1 MRMQASSFLLASV
14 LIAGSVGAAA
24 AQGLGGGE
32 TKTPNSPV
40 TSPNDPG
47 INNPNSPTTSNRGD
61 PGTEPVNPNSGG
73 PAMGQ
78 GQEQAPGTVGAG
90 ARTVDPEGAKNDPHT
105 TGVNDAPIPDPT
117 RPSMPPTRAPTNR

>member
-1 MRMQASSFLLASV
+1 MRMQASSFLLATV

-32 TKTPNSPV
+32 TKTPSSPV

-61 PGTEPVNPNSGG
+61 PGTEPVNPNIGG

-78 GQEQAPGTVGAG
+78 GQEQAPRAVGAG
-90 ARTVDPEGAKNDPHT
+90 AGPPGPEGGKKDPPT
-105 TGVNDAPIPDPT
+105 TGGNDGPNADPT
-117 RPSMPPTRAPTNR
+117 RPNQPPP

>member
-1 MRMQASSFLLASV
+1 MRMQASSFLLATV

-24 AQGLGGGE
+24 AQGLGGE

-78 GQEQAPGTVGAG
+78 GPEPAPGTVGARGRTLGPGG
-90 ARTVDPEGAKNDPHT
+90 AQKDTHT
-105 TGVNDAPIPDPT
+105 TGGSAAPSPDTT
-117 RPSMPPTRAPTNR
+117 RPNIPP

>member
-61 PGTEPVNPNSGG
+61 PGTEPINPNTGG
-73 PAMGQ
+73 PTMGQ
-78 GQEQAPGTVGAG
+78 GTTSPPTPSIPQGTVGQG
-90 ARTVDPEGAKNDPHT
+90 RRDPNTQSTPAEPQQL
-105 TGVNDAPIPDPT
+105 PDSANPNG
-117 RPSMPPTRAPTNR
+117 R

>member
-1 MRMQASSFLLASV
+1 MRMQASSFLLATV
-14 LIAGSVGAAA
+14 LIAGSVGAAT

-61 PGTEPVNPNSGG
+61 PGTEPVNLRNFHDSSMIEYAYPCSQRNNCRLRAKSCS
-73 PAMGQ
+73 
-78 GQEQAPGTVGAG
+78 TVS
-90 ARTVDPEGAKNDPHT
+90 RL
-105 TGVNDAPIPDPT
+105 T
-117 RPSMPPTRAPTNR
+117 RL

>member
-90 ARTVDPEGAKNDPHT
+90 ART
-105 TGVNDAPIPDPT
+105 
-117 RPSMPPTRAPTNR
+117 RPSMPPTRAPDNR